1 MKNSYLGSFI
11 KNEEIETKLFEKN
24 LNFVKFE
31 NFVDICEKFQMS
43 INSLIIGWCQ
53 GRSEFGPR
61 ALGHRSILADPRT
74 GYAKKF
80 KFKNK
85 I

>member
-31 NFVDICEKFQMS
+31 NFVDICEKFQM
-43 INSLIIGWCQ
+43 I
-53 GRSEFGPR
+53 
-61 ALGHRSILADPRT
+61 
-74 GYAKKF
+74 
-80 KFKNK
+80 
-85 I
+85 